1 MKKRLLFVSLFALLA
16 ACGEVQTS
24 TLPASSSTST
34 SEATTET
41 TTSETTTS
49 ETTTSEDSSEDSSSI
64 IELSDKEKALVKLRS
79 GFTVKT
85 TFSKQYDEGTPS
97 KSYYIDY
104 IGNEVVKSKK
114 FSDDKFEKV
123 SQVFQYEK
131 NDSNLADSVS
141 YNIDGS
147 IVRTPL
153 MLEDSLI
160 RQDVEADWS
169 IFENAF
175 LALSEDDFTLEDQVM
190 SLSMKDDNDFTNI
203 LNRLSAQLYM
213 YIDGYSTHYFVKQ
226 AVTAFSL
233 TIDDTFTPTNCS
245 LTYEEYD
252 SYGSTVKS
260 SLACEFLNFGEE
272 VEVSKIEA
280 KTGADKALDDKLAL
294 LQKQNYKGSFYRKSY
309 DWMSDG
315 LAIDTQGEIISDGK
329 GNFEINK
336 TKSSVQFIGYK
347 KVDETHY
354 QKYKLTD
361 EVYTKDGEELEG
373 TIDSLLPSFKISS
386 AFFTKEETET
396 GTIFTFVLD
405 ELMSTKPTVS
415 CFCGFD
421 GAIANNQ
428 TFATMTITLTNTSVT
443 FHNDTGG
450 FVTDVEYT
458 LIGEVEEI
466 SRTLA

>member
-24 TLPASSSTST
+24 TLPASSNTS
-34 SEATTET
+34 
-41 TTSETTTS
+41 
-49 ETTTSEDSSEDSSSI
+49 TSEDSSSV

-85 TFSKQYDEGTPS
+85 TFSKQCDEGTPS
-97 KSYYIDY
+97 KSYYMDY
-104 IGNEVVKSKK
+104 IGNEVVKSKN
-114 FSDDKFEKV
+114 FSDDDKFEKV

-175 LALSEDDFTLEDQVM
+175 LALSEDDFTLENQVM
-190 SLSMKDDNDFTNI
+190 SLSMKEDNDFTNI

-233 TIDDTFTPTNCS
+233 TLDDTFTPTNCS

-260 SLACEFLNFGEE
+260 SLDCEFLNFGEE

-280 KTGADKALDDKLAL
+280 KTGTDKALDDKLAL

-428 TFATMTITLTNTSVT
+428 TFATMTITLTDTSVT

-458 LIGEVEEI
+458 LIGEVKEI

>member
-16 ACGEVQTS
+16 ACGETQTS

-41 TTSETTTS
+41 TTSDTTTS
-49 ETTTSEDSSEDSSSI
+49 ETTTSEDSSEDSSSV

-85 TFSKQYDEGTPS
+85 TFSKQYDNGTPS
-97 KSYYIDY
+97 KSYFMDY

-114 FSDDKFEKV
+114 FSNDTFEKV

-147 IVRTPL
+147 VIRTPL

-160 RQDVEADWS
+160 SQDVEANWS

-175 LALSEDDFTLEDQVM
+175 SSLSEDDFTLEDHVM
-190 SLSMKDDNDFTNI
+190 SLTMKDDDDFKAI
-203 LNRLSAQLYM
+203 LNRLSVQLYM
-213 YIDGYSTHYFVKQ
+213 YVDGYSTHYFIKQ

-233 TIDDTFTPTNCS
+233 TLDDTFTPTNCS

-280 KTGADKALDDKLAL
+280 KVGTDKTLDDKLTL

-361 EVYTKDGEELEG
+361 EVYTKDGEEIEG

-386 AFFTKEETET
+386 AFFTKEETES
-396 GTIFTFVLD
+396 GTVFTFALD
-405 ELMSTKPTVS
+405 ELMSAKPTVS

-421 GAIANNQ
+421 GAIANIQ
-428 TFATMTITLTNTSVT
+428 TFATMTITLTDTSVT

>member
-16 ACGEVQTS
+16 ACGETQTS

-41 TTSETTTS
+41 TTSDTTTS
-49 ETTTSEDSSEDSSSI
+49 ETTTSEDSSEDSSSV

-85 TFSKQYDEGTPS
+85 VYSKQYDNDTPS
-97 KSYYIDY
+97 TTAYIDY
-104 IGNEVVKSKK
+104 ISNGVVKSKK
-114 FSDDKFEKV
+114 YSNDKFEKV

-147 IVRTPL
+147 VIRTPL

-160 RQDVEADWS
+160 SQDVEANWS
-169 IFENAF
+169 IFENVF
-175 LALSEDDFTLEDQVM
+175 SSLSEDDFTLEDHVM
-190 SLSMKDDNDFTNI
+190 SLTMKDDNDFKAI

-213 YIDGYSTHYFVKQ
+213 YVDGYSTHYFVKQ

-233 TIDDTFTPTNCS
+233 TLDDTFTPTNCS

-280 KTGADKALDDKLAL
+280 KAGTDKTLDDKLTL
-294 LQKQNYKGSFYRKSY
+294 LQKQNYKGSFSLNYED
-309 DWMSDG
+309 DWYGSNIMS
-315 LAIDTQGEIISDGK
+315 QGEIISDGK
-329 GNFEINK
+329 GSFEVNK
-336 TKSSVQFIGYK
+336 TKQSTSFAGYK
-347 KVDETHY
+347 KIDETHY
-354 QKYKLTD
+354 QKYTLTD

-386 AFFTKEETET
+386 AFFTKEETES
-396 GTIFTFVLD
+396 GTVFTFVLD
-405 ELMSTKPTVS
+405 ELMTSKPTVS

-421 GAIANNQ
+421 GAILNSNLIM
-428 TFATMTITLTNTSVT
+428 TMTITITDTSVI
-443 FHNDTGG
+443 FHNSTGAYI
-450 FVTDVEYT
+450 TDVTYS